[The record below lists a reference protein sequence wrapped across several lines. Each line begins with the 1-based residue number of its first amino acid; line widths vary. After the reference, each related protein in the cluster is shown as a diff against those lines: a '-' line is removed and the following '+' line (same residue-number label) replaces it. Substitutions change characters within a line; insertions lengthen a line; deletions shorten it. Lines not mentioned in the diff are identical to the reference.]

1 MKTMPFRILDP
12 ETMGRILAIAD
23 EAGVSREA
31 IRVPLVGEGDGRIDR
46 DPKGVWEIV
55 LPATGELDAF
65 LERVASALA
74 GGAGG

>member
-31 IRVPLVGEGDGRIDR
+31 IRVPLVGEAEGKIER

-55 LPATGELDAF
+55 LPATGELDTF
-65 LERVASALA
+65 LERVANALA
-74 GGAGG
+74 GGTSG